1 MADKRKRRKP
11 KDFDEFM
18 NDVFQTFSEVM
29 NRMFRELGINN
40 KNLNR
45 AFIESFDPI
54 QSKNQELEIESTI
67 IPKNE
72 NEMLIVLNLAG
83 VKRESINIDS
93 SENQLKINAIVG
105 MKKLEKK
112 FMIPFK
118 VDKNKIKTELKHGIL
133 TILVKK

>member
-54 QSKNQELEIESTI
+54 PSKSQELEIESTI

-105 MKKLEKK
+105 MKKLEKT

>member
-54 QSKNQELEIESTI
+54 PSKNQELEIESTI

-105 MKKLEKK
+105 MKKLEKT

>member
-105 MKKLEKK
+105 MKKLEKT

>member
-45 AFIESFDPI
+45 ALIESFDPI
-54 QSKNQELEIESTI
+54 PSKSQELEIESTI

-105 MKKLEKK
+105 MKKLEKT

>member
-54 QSKNQELEIESTI
+54 RSKNQELVIESTI

>member
-54 QSKNQELEIESTI
+54 PSKNQELEIESTI

>member
-54 QSKNQELEIESTI
+54 RSKNQELEIESTI

-105 MKKLEKK
+105 MKKLEKT